1 MTGACVLSDN
11 NKEVKCKK
19 KIKVKRTFGTHCLSE
34 IYSEYVAKQIRKT
47 VKGQNEKKK
56 EDYEER
62 V

>member
-1 MTGACVLSDN
+1 MTGACVMSGN
-11 NKEVKCKK
+11 KKEVKCKT
-19 KIKVKRTFGTHCLSE
+19 KIKVKRTFGTQCLSE

>member
-1 MTGACVLSDN
+1 MTGACVMSDN
-11 NKEVKCKK
+11 KKEVKCKT
-19 KIKVKRTFGTHCLSE
+19 KIKVKRTFGTQCLSE